1 MSLSL
6 SLSLS
11 LSDTHMVVYRTPS
24 TVKIKKKR
32 NEIFFFF
39 FPEALFLSQDEAI
52 WGHSFIRSMSS
63 TGLAVNA
70 TLFYPI
76 LET

>member
-1 MSLSL
+1 M
-6 SLSLS
+6 
-11 LSDTHMVVYRTPS
+11 
-24 TVKIKKKR
+24 KIKKTGTR
-32 NEIFFFF
+32 FFCFF
-39 FPEALFLSQDEAI
+39 FPEALFLTQDEAI

-70 TLFYPI
+70 TLFCPI